1 MATPETKSTMGL
13 FGDALDHVTSLI
25 RKEVELAKAE
35 TGEKVSRMAGGTVFL
50 GIGAILM
57 LVALNVLAAA
67 LVNWVAASGLD
78 AGWAALIVG
87 GGIIVL
93 ALIFLLVGRS
103 RIKPKGLMPERT
115 ARNVRSDVD
124 VVRGKT
130 HA

>member
-1 MATPETKSTMGL
+1 MKALRELWDYLVQDGGFRGGL
-13 FGDALDHVTSLI
+13 FLLVIIALYPLTRPSGSDLFQ
-25 RKEVELAKAE
+25 
-35 TGEKVSRMAGGTVFL
+35 VFQ
-50 GIGAILM
+50 ILM